1 MPAIFSLVTNRT
13 TTIKSRQK
21 ILDIGRDRSSHNFGR
36 SEPYP
41 ASGNCDKGIFI
52 L

>member
-13 TTIKSRQK
+13 TAIKLRQK
-21 ILDIGRDRSSHNFGR
+21 ILDIGRDRSSLNFGR
-36 SEPYP
+36 SELYP
-41 ASGNCDKGIFI
+41 AFGNRDKGTFI